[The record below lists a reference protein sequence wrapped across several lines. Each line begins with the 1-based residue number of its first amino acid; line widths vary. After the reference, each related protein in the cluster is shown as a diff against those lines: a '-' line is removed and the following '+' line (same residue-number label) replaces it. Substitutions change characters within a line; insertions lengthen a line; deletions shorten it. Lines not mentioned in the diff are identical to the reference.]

1 MPIKLRTK
9 PKPGTKT
16 PTAGNGQR
24 GNTNNLKHGAFSRV
38 HLKRLDRRTREGKTL
53 IAARGA
59 LTSAMGGQP
68 SPQQSMLID
77 RISFKMLRCALYE
90 MATLAGDTTAG
101 TDHIYLAWANSLRLD
116 LQALG
121 MHRKSKQV
129 LDLTSYLDAAAT
141 PSPDP

>member
-1 MPIKLRTK
+1 MPVK
-9 PKPGTKT
+9 PRSKPIIKT
-16 PTAGNGQR
+16 PKAKNGQR

-68 SPQQSMLID
+68 SPQQAMLIE
-77 RISFKMLRCALYE
+77 RVVFKMLRCALYE

-121 MHRKSKQV
+121 MNRKNKQV
-129 LDLTSYLDAAAT
+129 ISLHSYLDAAAT
-141 PSPDP
+141 PSPDQ

>member
-1 MPIKLRTK
+1 MPVKTK
-9 PKPGTKT
+9 PTTKT
-16 PTAGNGQR
+16 PRAKNGQR

-38 HLKRLDRRTREGKTL
+38 HLKRLDRRTRESKTL

-68 SPQQSMLID
+68 SPQQAMLIEHVA
-77 RISFKMLRCALYE
+77 FKMLRCALYE

-121 MHRKSKQV
+121 MNRKNKQV
-129 LDLTSYLDAAAT
+129 ISLHSYLDAAAT
-141 PSPDP
+141 PSPDQ

>member
-1 MPIKLRTK
+1 MPVKLTSK
-9 PKPGTKT
+9 PNTKT
-16 PTAGNGQR
+16 PRAGNGQR
-24 GNTNNLKHGAFSRV
+24 GNTNNLRHGVFSRV
-38 HLKRLDRRTREGKTL
+38 QLKRLDRRTREGKTL

-121 MHRKSKQV
+121 MNRKNKPV
-129 LDLTSYLDAAAT
+129 INLHSYLDAAAT